1 MFKNIMLAVDG
12 SIYAD
17 AILSTGVALAKPFS
31 SHVSVITVADVRVFE
46 WATAVGADGFV
57 PIVPSGL
64 YQDESRKMLEE
75 KTDKIL
81 EKCGQILSKENISFE
96 TEKMIGAPADS
107 IVEKSQLSDLIVIGK
122 RGEFAKWGKK
132 TLGATTEAVSRS
144 VHKPMLVVD
153 KEYRQFKKILIA
165 YDGSRH
171 ANKVLQYVGH
181 FAEQLGSEVMI
192 LCVSNDK
199 ESGEEHCREAE
210 KYLKNYDVMP
220 KSIVES
226 GHPEKVIVEFSHKN
240 DIQLT
245 AIAAYGNSRIKEALL
260 GSTTEHILRFSHSAV
275 LLAK

>member
-17 AILSTGVALAKPFS
+17 AILSTGAALAKAFS
-31 SHVSVITVADVRVFE
+31 SHLTIITVADVRVFE

-81 EKCGQILSKENISFE
+81 EKCSQILSKENISFE
-96 TEKMIGAPADS
+96 TEKLIGAPADS
-107 IVEKSQLSDLIVIGK
+107 IIEKSHLSDLIVMGK

-144 VHKPMLVVD
+144 IHKPMLVVD
-153 KEYRQFKKILIA
+153 KEYHPYENILIA

-181 FAEQLGSEVMI
+181 FAEHLAAKVLI

-199 ESGEEHCREAE
+199 ESGQEYCREAE
-210 KYLKNYDVMP
+210 KYLKNYNVVLQ
-220 KSIVES
+220 STIES
-226 GHPEKVIVEFSHKN
+226 GHPEKVIVDFSHKN

-245 AIAAYGNSRIKEALL
+245 AIGAYGNSRIKEAIL
-260 GSTTEHILRFSHSAV
+260 GSTTEHILRFSNSAV
-275 LLAK
+275 LMAK